1 MKSEEIIIGKTYR
14 IRSWEDITQ
23 NGIEVDRGLAGVR
36 RWRETGPVSVLFTE
50 NMRLLCGMDFTVK
63 SKGRGGFLDQL
74 KPEEHDDLLNKY
86 IIAPWMLEEIEEE
99 IEEPDRDLFGFLF
112 QIGNK
117 QGGDSV
123 S

>member
-1 MKSEEIIIGKTYR
+1 MKPEEIIIGKTYR

-23 NGIEVDRGLAGVR
+23 NGFEVDRGLGGIR
-36 RWRETGPVSVLFTE
+36 RWRATGPSSVLFTE
-50 NMRLLCGMDFTVK
+50 NMRPLCGMDFTVK
-63 SKGRGGFLDQL
+63 SNGRGFLDQL
-74 KPEEHDDLLNKY
+74 TPEEHDDLLDKY